1 MIFEGTVSFA
11 FTDDKG
17 NEKKKRESVIIDGL
31 DTFTEVETRLY
42 NQYDGESE
50 LEVTAIRRSRIREIA
65 NKRAEGR
72 TTIFIAELC
81 DTFTDDKGN
90 EKDNIYKI
98 AFFAGS
104 IEGAKTFID
113 DYMKQ
118 GYDMRLKSLTE
129 TKFADV
135 I

>member
-17 NEKKKRESVIIDGL
+17 NEKQKKESVILDNC
-31 DTFTEVETRLY
+31 DTFTEVEGKLFELY
-42 NQYDGESE
+42 GGQPGID
-50 LEVTAIRRSRIREIA
+50 VTAIKRSRLKEIA
-65 NKRAEGR
+65 NTRNDGEEKV
-72 TTIFIAELC
+72 FVAELV
-81 DTFTDDKGN
+81 DIFTDDKGN

-104 IEGAKTFID
+104 IDGAKTFID